1 MSNKAPYKNSKKIL
15 VKQKCYDCCNCRGG
29 GSHKE
34 EKHNS
39 TEKSWK
45 AHAIAVALG
54 PRTFSQIQEKLA
66 MQEWLWRMLRGVLGV
81 LGLGLKSCWARAR
94 APVH

>member
-1 MSNKAPYKNSKKIL
+1 MSNKASYKNTKKIL

-45 AHAIAVALG
+45 AHGSRSTRATHFFADTGKISNAGMALEDA
-54 PRTFSQIQEKLA
+54 PRGFGGFGVGVEKL
-66 MQEWLWRMLRGVLGV
+66 LG
-81 LGLGLKSCWARAR
+81 
-94 APVH
+94 